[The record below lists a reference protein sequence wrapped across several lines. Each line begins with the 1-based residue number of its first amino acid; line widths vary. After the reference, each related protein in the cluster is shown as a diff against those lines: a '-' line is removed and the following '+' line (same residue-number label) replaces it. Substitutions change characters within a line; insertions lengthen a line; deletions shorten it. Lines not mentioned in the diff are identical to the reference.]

1 MTPGHGY
8 LEALAA
14 DNVTV
19 RGDPISRITPDGI
32 HMADGTHH
40 SLDAI
45 ICATGFDTSYRPSF
59 SLIGE
64 SGLDLREYW
73 ADEPRSYLSVAVD
86 GYPNYFSVLLRSAL
100 RSIIL

>member
-14 DNVTV
+14 SNVTV
-19 RGDPISRITPDGI
+19 RGDPIAHITRNGI
-32 HMADGTHH
+32 QMADGTHLA
-40 SLDAI
+40 LDVI

-59 SLIGE
+59 SLVGKN
-64 SGLDLREYW
+64 GRDLREYW

-86 GYPNYFSVLLRSAL
+86 GYPNYFS
-100 RSIIL
+100 